1 METSAGQG
9 EHGTGKSVKG
19 SIRKIPS
26 ESVIRLWRNF
36 LRQCLIRGLEVDFC
50 SLPFRKKLYR
60 RSIKNPNPFP
70 IWKIWFGLYA
80 FGARGEGRT
89 QARALHR
96 FQTGERAQAGARR
109 GQKARQAGAAP
120 AADAR
125 HAHGRRRL
133 HRGNAADLRG
143 AITETLFGFPARRAW
158 PERTPSARTRATKAN
173 AETDRAAPAGRRR
186 ADSAPV

>member
-80 FGARGEGRT
+80 FGAGGGGRTRTNFNPFPSCEGR
-89 QARALHR
+89 
-96 FQTGERAQAGARR
+96 R
-109 GQKARQAGAAP
+109 G
-120 AADAR
+120 
-125 HAHGRRRL
+125 
-133 HRGNAADLRG
+133 
-143 AITETLFGFPARRAW
+143 
-158 PERTPSARTRATKAN
+158 KAN
-173 AETDRAAPAGRRR
+173 SRTSDFCISTHSPHARGDPAGTAALPPNGISIHSPHARGDDDR
-186 ADSAPV
+186 SAVCPIPKQDQNCPTDV

>member
-80 FGARGEGRT
+80 FGAPNRIRT
-89 QARALHR
+89 CGLLICRMTLT
-96 FQTGERAQAGARR
+96 FM
-109 GQKARQAGAAP
+109 
-120 AADAR
+120 
-125 HAHGRRRL
+125 RL
-133 HRGNAADLRG
+133 MKNR
-143 AITETLFGFPARRAW
+143 
-158 PERTPSARTRATKAN
+158 
-173 AETDRAAPAGRRR
+173 
-186 ADSAPV
+186 

>member
-80 FGARGEGRT
+80 FGAPGRSRTCGLQSRSCPNGVLTGFLIHRKSKQYIAFLTCIVLETAANQGE
-89 QARALHR
+89 
-96 FQTGERAQAGARR
+96 
-109 GQKARQAGAAP
+109 
-120 AADAR
+120 
-125 HAHGRRRL
+125 
-133 HRGNAADLRG
+133 
-143 AITETLFGFPARRAW
+143 
-158 PERTPSARTRATKAN
+158 
-173 AETDRAAPAGRRR
+173 
-186 ADSAPV
+186 

>member
-1 METSAGQG
+1 MEASAGQG

-80 FGARGEGRT
+80 FGAPGRSRT
-89 QARALHR
+89 CGLQSRSVC
-96 FQTGERAQAGARR
+96 
-109 GQKARQAGAAP
+109 GQKSYRFVTF
-120 AADAR
+120 R
-125 HAHGRRRL
+125 NVL
-133 HRGNAADLRG
+133 
-143 AITETLFGFPARRAW
+143 
-158 PERTPSARTRATKAN
+158 
-173 AETDRAAPAGRRR
+173 
-186 ADSAPV
+186 

>member
-80 FGARGEGRT
+80 FGAGGGGRT
-89 QARALHR
+89 
-96 FQTGERAQAGARR
+96 
-109 GQKARQAGAAP
+109 
-120 AADAR
+120 
-125 HAHGRRRL
+125 
-133 HRGNAADLRG
+133 
-143 AITETLFGFPARRAW
+143 
-158 PERTPSARTRATKAN
+158 RTSLRTRDFESRASAN
-173 AETDRAAPAGRRR
+173 STTPAYGGIIPRKC
-186 ADSAPV
+186 AVGKKKYSASGIPFLASIW

>member
-80 FGARGEGRT
+80 FGAPGGIRT
-89 QARALHR
+89 
-96 FQTGERAQAGARR
+96 
-109 GQKARQAGAAP
+109 
-120 AADAR
+120 
-125 HAHGRRRL
+125 HGLPLRRRSL
-133 HRGNAADLRG
+133 YPTELRVHV
-143 AITETLFGFPARRAW
+143 
-158 PERTPSARTRATKAN
+158 PENSVFSRVFRYFIVMISFSFLLTNR
-173 AETDRAAPAGRRR
+173 
-186 ADSAPV
+186 PVLGLSC

>member
-80 FGARGEGRT
+80 FGAGGGGRT
-89 QARALHR
+89 RTFLRTRDFESRASANSTTPAGNNRFSIANFPLKVKRKTRINRADRGSGRSWDGCDARAPDN
-96 FQTGERAQAGARR
+96 GAGP
-109 GQKARQAGAAP
+109 AGYP
-120 AADAR
+120 SR
-125 HAHGRRRL
+125 GRRDRCPC
-133 HRGNAADLRG
+133 
-143 AITETLFGFPARRAW
+143 TRRA
-158 PERTPSARTRATKAN
+158 E
-173 AETDRAAPAGRRR
+173 
-186 ADSAPV
+186 